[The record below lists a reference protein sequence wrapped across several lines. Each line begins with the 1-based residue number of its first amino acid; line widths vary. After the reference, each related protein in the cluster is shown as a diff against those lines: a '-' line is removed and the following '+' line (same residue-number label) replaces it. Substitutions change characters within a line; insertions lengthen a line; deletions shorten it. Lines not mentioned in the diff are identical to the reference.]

1 MTPLGPVVTG
11 VQPGSMGTVVV
22 VVVGGAVVEVLNAG
36 DEIEDRLLGL
46 ALEKEARVNDVSVDT
61 TRAVRE
67 VRLKGLRRISS
78 VWG

>member
-22 VVVGGAVVEVLNAG
+22 VVVGAVVVEVLDAVE
-36 DEIEDRLLGL
+36 EIEDRLLGL
-46 ALEKEARVNDVSVDT
+46 ALEQEARVNDVSVDT

-67 VRLKGLRRISS
+67 VRLRVLRCIIL
-78 VWG
+78 VWV